1 MILSLSHI
9 ASEARKRLH
18 LCERYLP
25 HRHKLSPKNFPEWR
39 PYNRISKGERFF
51 QEYQPE
57 SLLNKSLKVS
67 QCWCSLR
74 YCPGVRL
81 NFFCKKSVEVF
92 YNILCHATPHKRL
105 SVNICQFYF
114 TNEPEVGDILGKH
127 KN

>member
-18 LCERYLP
+18 LCKRYLP

-81 NFFCKKSVEVF
+81 NFFLKSPLKCFIIF
-92 YNILCHATPHKRL
+92 YATRLLTKDYQSIFANFILR
-105 SVNICQFYF
+105 
-114 TNEPEVGDILGKH
+114 TNQR
-127 KN
+127 

>member
-39 PYNRISKGERFF
+39 PYNRISKGDCFF
-51 QEYQPE
+51 QEHHPE
-57 SLLNKSLKVS
+57 LLLNKIFSV
-67 QCWCSLR
+67 
-74 YCPGVRL
+74 VV
-81 NFFCKKSVEVF
+81 FFSVLSWRPSKFLFKKSVEVF
-92 YNILCHATPHKRL
+92 YNILCHATSHKRL